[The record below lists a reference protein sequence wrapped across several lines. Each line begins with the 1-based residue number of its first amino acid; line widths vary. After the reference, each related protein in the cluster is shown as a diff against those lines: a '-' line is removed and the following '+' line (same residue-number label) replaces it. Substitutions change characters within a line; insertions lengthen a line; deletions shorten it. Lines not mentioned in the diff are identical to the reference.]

1 MRKGLTVFAAVFLA
15 ICFAVGCAGTAER
28 DDGESG
34 DFASQQ
40 DSSSEDPEI
49 SFESSGIF
57 TSSSSENILDS
68 SSASLSEDSSESF
81 SDSTSETS
89 SDISSDSSSEVSS
102 DSSARE
108 STYRISSKF

>member
-68 SSASLSEDSSESF
+68 FGFSLG
-81 SDSTSETS
+81 
-89 SDISSDSSSEVSS
+89 
-102 DSSARE
+102 RQL
-108 STYRISSKF
+108 RKFFG